1 MHDRYLYRIYVSF
14 IFATSIKLFLYNEVL
29 FMIQIIT
36 TSHLYHDLGT
46 YHNYLN
52 ITLDNRKGS
61 AVLVTVRHPAHK
73 CLLLFSFFL

>member
-36 TSHLYHDLGT
+36 TSHLYHDLGRT
-46 YHNYLN
+46 I
-52 ITLDNRKGS
+52 IT
-61 AVLVTVRHPAHK
+61 
-73 CLLLFSFFL
+73 